1 MSQATVRVPAPL
13 RSFTGGADEVPVT
26 GATVAEALKDLAEQH
41 SGLTERILDGNGQL
55 RNFVNLYV
63 NDQNVRSLSGLDSTI
78 ESGAVIHIVPAVAG
92 GR

>member
-13 RSFTGGADEVPVT
+13 RSFTGGADEVNVN
-26 GATVAEALKDLAEQH
+26 GQTVAEALQHLAAQH
-41 SGLTERILDGNGQL
+41 SGLTERILDREGQL
-55 RNFVNLYV
+55 RNFVNLYL
-63 NDQNVRSLSGLDSTI
+63 NDQNVRTLDGLDSTV